1 MKVNISHIALS
12 LYFGINLLFL
22 LKYGLRFITLFQC
35 ILLFIFYVIFILTT
49 QYLIK
54 KIKVRNNYVLF
65 GLSTFFILLVVL
77 QSYINPYSLQV
88 DRWSAI
94 HNFINSLLNG
104 VYPYSAQ
111 THLGGYGSPF
121 PIWQLFHLP
130 FYLLGNV
137 GLSIVFVTIL
147 FLYSTYTVFNIKT
160 TCLAFLFLL
169 LSPAFIYEVLTRSDL
184 ITNFLLVCAIINII
198 YKYHISLS
206 FNWLI
211 LGIILGLI
219 MSTRLSALIPFIVY
233 YFNEYIHSKWFIKV
247 SFPLFVLLIFIVT
260 FIPFLFW
267 DKEMLLFF
275 EYNPFVLQSRQGHL
289 LDFLLFIPLGIY
301 LSLIWKGNIGRYM
314 YFTAILLIMLVI
326 VTFAHNMYL
335 NNNWNELFDSAYD
348 ITYFNMSLPFIIMAM
363 CIKMKP
369 ENTSLR

>member
-1 MKVNISHIALS
+1 
-12 LYFGINLLFL
+12 
-22 LKYGLRFITLFQC
+22 
-35 ILLFIFYVIFILTT
+35 
-49 QYLIK
+49 
-54 KIKVRNNYVLF
+54 
-65 GLSTFFILLVVL
+65 
-77 QSYINPYSLQV
+77 
-88 DRWSAI
+88 
-94 HNFINSLLNG
+94 
-104 VYPYSAQ
+104 
-111 THLGGYGSPF
+111 
-121 PIWQLFHLP
+121 
-130 FYLLGNV
+130 
-137 GLSIVFVTIL
+137 
-147 FLYSTYTVFNIKT
+147 
-160 TCLAFLFLL
+160 
-169 LSPAFIYEVLTRSDL
+169 
-184 ITNFLLVCAIINII
+184 
-198 YKYHISLS
+198 
-206 FNWLI
+206 
-211 LGIILGLI
+211 

-289 LDFLLFIPLGIY
+289 SDFLLFIPLGIY